1 MCSLRN
7 TSSLQY
13 KVWHRHGHP
22 VRYPCPFWPNMRA
35 SAVTWLLCSFGF
47 WRIVVTF
54 RQSYNT
60 QLPIQHLPLSHFRI
74 NHQLLLPPS
83 WKSAMR
89 KWRERRPGGSLLEPP
104 YIIFACTCTAVRS
117 VVPYVYMLALVR
129 PPRYAVLKG
138 S

>member
-1 MCSLRN
+1 MVVKMEEDDEGWNSEDEIQAHTEGDEEIL
-7 TSSLQY
+7 
-13 KVWHRHGHP
+13 VEG
-22 VRYPCPFWPNMRA
+22 RA
-35 SAVTWLLCSFGF
+35 LA
-47 WRIVVTF
+47 F

-104 YIIFACTCTAVRS
+104 YIIFACTCTVVHF
-117 VVPYVYMLALVR
+117 VVPCVYMLALVR